1 MDKCVSMHPRQ
12 SHYTPPL
19 PGLYKDWFTAQQGE
33 VLKRIVKYRNC
44 CWIKLLSSY
53 HVITCHWFIM
63 EKETAQELER
73 PEPMES
79 LTSGM
84 VFMGQMLLLSPN

>member
-1 MDKCVSMHPRQ
+1 
-12 SHYTPPL
+12 
-19 PGLYKDWFTAQQGE
+19 
-33 VLKRIVKYRNC
+33 
-44 CWIKLLSSY
+44 
-53 HVITCHWFIM
+53 M